1 MIMINDY
8 VQLKLGEKKL
18 CTLLVEKYSHYGKYH
33 GDYSKSNPLLIIY
46 LKEVKSLS

>member
-33 GDYSKSNPLLIIY
+33 GDYSKSNPLLITY